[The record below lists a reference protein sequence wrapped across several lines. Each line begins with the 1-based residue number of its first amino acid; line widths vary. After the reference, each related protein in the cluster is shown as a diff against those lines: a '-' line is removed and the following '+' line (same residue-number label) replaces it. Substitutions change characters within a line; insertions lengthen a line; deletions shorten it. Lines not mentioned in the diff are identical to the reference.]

1 MAELTGELRPNRRPF
16 SQPSKDAQTDKA
28 NNAVAL
34 PQEKLPSK
42 FQQLSLRVAELGS
55 RAVASGY
62 SPDGPQKFQLAK
74 PVLHLAREI
83 IKRIAG

>member
-1 MAELTGELRPNRRPF
+1 MAELTGELRPSRRPL
-16 SQPSKDAQTDKA
+16 SQPDQNAQTAKTA
-28 NNAVAL
+28 TSEAL

-42 FQQLSLRVAELGS
+42 FQQVSLQAAELGA

-62 SPDGPQKFQLAK
+62 SPDGPQKFQLAR
-74 PVLHLAREI
+74 PVLHIAREI